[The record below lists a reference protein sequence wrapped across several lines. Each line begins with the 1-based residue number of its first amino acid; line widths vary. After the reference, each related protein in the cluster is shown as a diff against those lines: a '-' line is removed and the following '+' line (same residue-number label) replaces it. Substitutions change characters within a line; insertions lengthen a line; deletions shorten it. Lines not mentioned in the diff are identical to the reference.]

1 MKQWVADIIRQRKVS
16 AIPVMTHPGI
26 EQNRHTVR
34 QAVSDGRIHYEAVM
48 TLARQYPSAAICT
61 IMDLTTEA
69 EAFGAEI
76 AFSDDAVPAVAS
88 RLLPDVQSIY
98 DLQVPS
104 LSAGRIPQY
113 LKANLLVAKDSS
125 LSTGEADSSLFTLHS
140 SLIPPLFAGCIGPF
154 SLAGRLYDMSDIMV
168 LIYENP
174 DAAHTLLNKCTQ
186 FIMKYC
192 EALKL
197 TGANGVLMAE
207 PAAGL
212 LSNDDCMTFSSQYV
226 KRIVDRVQDDTFM
239 VVLHN
244 CGNQGQC
251 TRAMVA
257 TGAAAYHFGNKCH
270 MDEVIRDV
278 PPTALAM
285 GNLDP
290 VSLFKDG
297 TPEQMRQA
305 TFDLLEKMR
314 AYPNFVLSSGC
325 DTPPHTPKENIDAF
339 FDALNEWNKK

>member
-1 MKQWVADIIRQRKVS
+1 MKQWVADVISQTKVT
-16 AIPVMTHPGI
+16 AVPVMTHPGI
-26 EQNRHTVR
+26 EQNGNTVR
-34 QAVSDGRIHYEAVM
+34 EAVSNGKVHAEAVIK
-48 TLARQYPSAAICT
+48 LAEAYRSTAACT

-76 AFSDDAVPAVAS
+76 AFSDEAVPAVVGHMLTDAK
-88 RLLPDVQSIY
+88 SIN

-113 LKANLLVAKDSS
+113 LKANLLAARAIKDR
-125 LSTGEADSSLFTLHS
+125 
-140 SLIPPLFAGCIGPF
+140 PVFAGCIGPF
-154 SLAGRLYDMSDIMV
+154 SLAGRLYDMSGIMM

-174 DAAHTLLNKCTQ
+174 DAAHTLLAKCTQ
-186 FIMKYC
+186 FIEKYC

-212 LSNDDCMTFSSQYV
+212 LSNEDCKTFSSAYV
-226 KRIVDRVQDDTFM
+226 KYIVNKVQDEHFI
-239 VVLHN
+239 VILHN
-244 CGNQGQC
+244 CGNTGHC
-251 TRAMVA
+251 TEAMVE
-257 TGAAAYHFGNKCH
+257 TGAAAYHFGNKCR
-270 MDEVIRDV
+270 MEEVIKEV

-297 TPEQMRQA
+297 TPAQMREA
-305 TFDLLEKMR
+305 TLDLLEKMR
-314 AYPNFVLSSGC
+314 EHPNFVLSSGC
-325 DTPPHTPKENIDAF
+325 DTPPHTPIENINAF
-339 FDALNEWNKK
+339 FEALNEWNKEK